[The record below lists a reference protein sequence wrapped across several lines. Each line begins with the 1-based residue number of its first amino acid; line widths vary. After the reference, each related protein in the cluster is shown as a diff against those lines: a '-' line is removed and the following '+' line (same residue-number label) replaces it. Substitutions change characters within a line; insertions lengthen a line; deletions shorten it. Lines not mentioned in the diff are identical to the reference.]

1 MAANRAA
8 ARERARELLRLRGI
22 TAPAT
27 PIDRLVKG
35 EGAVLQY
42 VPLDDELSGMAFI
55 KDGQPVVAVNALH
68 HPNRQ
73 RFTMAHELGH
83 LLLHRDYL
91 AAGVHVDKEF
101 KVSPERVLQRGALA
115 ASGVDAYEM
124 EANAFAS
131 ELLMP
136 QEWLQNET
144 HGSWDIDDG
153 ERLAALAKRFKV
165 SPAAMQFRLMDLL

>member
-1 MAANRAA
+1 MGSRSEARGRAV
-8 ARERARELLRLRGI
+8 ELLASRSI

-27 PIDRLVKG
+27 PVDRLIKA
-35 EGAVLQY
+35 EGAILQY

-55 KDGQPVVAVNALH
+55 KEGQPVVAVNALH

-101 KVSPERVLQRGALA
+101 KVSPERVLQRGPLA
-115 ASGVDAYEM
+115 ASGVDEYEM
-124 EANAFAS
+124 QANAFAS

-136 QEWLQNET
+136 KDWLLNET
-144 HGSWDIDDG
+144 HGSWDIDDS

-165 SPAAMQFRLMDLL
+165 STAAMQFRLMDLL